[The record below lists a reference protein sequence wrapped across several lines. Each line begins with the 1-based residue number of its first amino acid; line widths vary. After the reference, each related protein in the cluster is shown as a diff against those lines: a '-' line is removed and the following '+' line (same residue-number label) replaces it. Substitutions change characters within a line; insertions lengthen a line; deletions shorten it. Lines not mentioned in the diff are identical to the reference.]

1 MTTPTPTDATPGD
14 KDAATQLH
22 QEGLRRALA
31 ILSTQ
36 EPTAA
41 YYALL
46 QLEEAGQLDAQLTK
60 HARALTKLDACT
72 TAHLEMSHADLET
85 LLRCMTYAFEEM
97 FGSTFVHDAIDDE
110 TSLGRLGDF
119 AHALAVVAD
128 QAAGAA
134 CWFTG
139 PPKPRTPV
147 AAPPATT

>member
-1 MTTPTPTDATPGD
+1 MTVITDATPDD
-14 KDAATQLH
+14 KAAATQLH
-22 QEGLRRALA
+22 LEGLHRALA

-46 QLEEAGQLDAQLTK
+46 TMEQAGQLDAQLAD

-72 TAHLEMSHADLET
+72 TAHLEMSHADLQI
-85 LLRCMTYAFEEM
+85 LLRCMTYAFEELFGGM
-97 FGSTFVHDAIDDE
+97 FAHRAIDDE
-110 TSLGRLGDF
+110 GELGRLGDF
-119 AHALAVVAD
+119 AHALALVAD

-139 PPKPRTPV
+139 PRAPLPKV
-147 AAPPATT
+147 SEPPTA

>member
-1 MTTPTPTDATPGD
+1 MTTTTDATPDD
-14 KDAATQLH
+14 KTAATQLH

-36 EPTAA
+36 EPPAA

-46 QLEEAGQLDAQLTK
+46 KMEQAGQLDAQLAD

-72 TAHLEMSHADLET
+72 TAHLEMSHADLEIV
-85 LLRCMTYAFEEM
+85 LRCMIYAFEELFGGM
-97 FGSTFVHDAIDDE
+97 FAHRAIDDE
-110 TSLGRLGDF
+110 GELGRLGDF
-119 AHALAVVAD
+119 AHALAIVAD

-139 PPKPRTPV
+139 PREPLPKL
-147 AAPPATT
+147 AEPPTA

>member
-1 MTTPTPTDATPGD
+1 MTTPTTTLPNH
-14 KDAATQLH
+14 KVAATQLH

-31 ILSTQ
+31 LLTTQ
-36 EPTAA
+36 EEAAA

-46 QLEEAGQLDAQLTK
+46 QLQEAGQLDAQLAK

-85 LLRCMTYAFEEM
+85 LLRCMTYAFEEL
-97 FGSTFVHDAIDDE
+97 FGGFFVHDVIDDE

-139 PPKPRTPV
+139 PRAPRPPV
-147 AAPPATT
+147 AAPPTTA

>member
-1 MTTPTPTDATPGD
+1 MTTPTATPPNN
-14 KDAATQLH
+14 KAAATQLH

-31 ILSTQ
+31 ILSGQ

-46 QLEEAGQLDAQLTK
+46 GLQEAGQLDAQLAK

-72 TAHLEMSHADLET
+72 TAHLEMSHADLEI
-85 LLRCMTYAFEEM
+85 LLRCMTYAFEEL
-97 FGSTFVHDAIDDE
+97 FGGIFVHDAIDDE

-139 PPKPRTPV
+139 PRAPLPKV
-147 AAPPATT
+147 SAPPTA

>member
-1 MTTPTPTDATPGD
+1 MTTPTTTPPNH
-14 KDAATQLH
+14 KAAATQLH

-31 ILSTQ
+31 LLTTQ

-46 QLEEAGQLDAQLTK
+46 QLEEAGQLDAKLAK

-85 LLRCMTYAFEEM
+85 LLRCMTYAFEEL
-97 FGSTFVHDAIDDE
+97 FGSIFVHDAIDDE

-139 PPKPRTPV
+139 PPKPWTKLPE
-147 AAPPATT
+147 PPAAD

>member
-1 MTTPTPTDATPGD
+1 MTTTTDATPGD
-14 KDAATQLH
+14 KHAATQLH

-31 ILSTQ
+31 ILSGQ

-46 QLEEAGQLDAQLTK
+46 QLQEAGQLDAQLAK

-72 TAHLEMSHADLET
+72 TAHLEMSHADLEI
-85 LLRCMTYAFEEM
+85 LLRCMTYAFEEL
-97 FGSTFVHDAIDDE
+97 FGSIFAHNAIDDE

-119 AHALAVVAD
+119 AHALAVVAN

-139 PPKPRTPV
+139 PPAPRTTV
-147 AAPPATT
+147 AAPPATA

>member
-1 MTTPTPTDATPGD
+1 MTNPTNATPD
-14 KDAATQLH
+14 NKAAAAQLH

-31 ILSTQ
+31 ILSGQ

-41 YYALL
+41 YHALL
-46 QLEEAGQLDAQLTK
+46 RLQEAGQIDAQLAG

-72 TAHLEMSHADLET
+72 TAHLEMSHADLEI
-85 LLRCMTYAFEEM
+85 LLRCMTYAFEEL
-97 FGSTFVHDAIDDE
+97 FGGIFVHDAIDDE

-119 AHALAVVAD
+119 AHALAIVAD

-139 PPKPRTPV
+139 PPHPLPKGS
-147 AAPPATT
+147 APTTA

>member
-1 MTTPTPTDATPGD
+1 MTTSPTTPNH
-14 KDAATQLH
+14 KDAATRLH

-31 ILSTQ
+31 ILTTQ

-46 QLEEAGQLDAQLTK
+46 QLEEAGQLDARLAK

-72 TAHLEMSHADLET
+72 TAHLEMSRTDLEI
-85 LLRCMTYAFEEM
+85 LLRCMTYAFEQL
-97 FGSTFVHDAIDDE
+97 FGGLFVADAIEDE

-134 CWFTG
+134 FHYTL
-139 PPKPRTPV
+139 PAQAPQTP
-147 AAPPATT
+147 AA

>member
-1 MTTPTPTDATPGD
+1 MTTPTDATPND
-14 KDAATQLH
+14 KAAATQLH
-22 QEGLRRALA
+22 QEGLRQALA
-31 ILSTQ
+31 ILSTR

-46 QLEEAGQLDAQLTK
+46 QLQEAGQLDAQLAK

-72 TAHLEMSHADLET
+72 TAHLDMSHADLEI
-85 LLRCMTYAFEEM
+85 LLRCMTYAFEEL
-97 FGSTFVHDAIDDE
+97 FGGFFVHSAIDDE

-119 AHALAVVAD
+119 ALALAVVAD

-139 PPKPRTPV
+139 PRKPRTKLV
-147 AAPPATT
+147 EPPATA

>member
-1 MTTPTPTDATPGD
+1 MTTTTTTPPNH
-14 KDAATQLH
+14 KDAATRLH

-31 ILSTQ
+31 ILTTQ

-46 QLEEAGQLDAQLTK
+46 QLEEAGQLDARLAK

-72 TAHLEMSHADLET
+72 TAHLEMSHADLEI
-85 LLRCMTYAFEEM
+85 LLRCMTYAFEEL
-97 FGSTFVHDAIDDE
+97 FGRIFVHDAIDDE

-139 PPKPRTPV
+139 PPHPLPKGF
-147 AAPPATT
+147 APPTT